1 MEKETVY
8 SLYDTEHSSETL
20 FLAKN
25 RWEAISLAESMLNTE
40 NVPPIFTELYLTSCS
55 QNCIICTFERE
66 NIRDSWETH
75 PR

>member
-8 SLYDTEHSSETL
+8 SLYDTEHSFETQ
-20 FLAKN
+20 FLAKS
-25 RWEAISLAESMLNTE
+25 RWEAISLAESMLNSE
-40 NVPPIFTELYLTSCS
+40 KVPPIFTELYLISCA

-66 NIRDSWETH
+66 NIWNSWETR